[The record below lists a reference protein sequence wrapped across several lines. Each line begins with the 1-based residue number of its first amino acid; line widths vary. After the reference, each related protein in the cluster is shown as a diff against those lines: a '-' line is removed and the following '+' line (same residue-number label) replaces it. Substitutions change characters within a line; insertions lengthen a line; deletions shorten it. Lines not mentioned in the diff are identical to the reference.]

1 MFNTVID
8 FENKIANFFGAPY
21 AVAVDCAT
29 HGIELSLRLTT
40 PITIY
45 CPKNTYVSIP
55 MTFIKLGYEIDFT
68 DEKWNEY
75 YNITNKVIDAAVLW
89 RANSYIPNTLM
100 SISFQYRKHL
110 NLGRGGMILCQTLE
124 EYNTLK
130 AMSYDGR
137 DLSISPWPLQNINTI
152 GYHYYMT
159 PETAQFGLS
168 KLPKAIDSIP
178 KYGTYI
184 DYPDLSK
191 MDVFNK

>member
-1 MFNTVID
+1 
-8 FENKIANFFGAPY
+8 
-21 AVAVDCAT
+21 
-29 HGIELSLRLTT
+29 
-40 PITIY
+40 
-45 CPKNTYVSIP
+45 
-55 MTFIKLGYEIDFT
+55 MTFDLFSPAANSQELLDWLRSDQETWTDVQLSVFDYVVSGEIGDVSVAT
-68 DEKWNEY
+68 GLQVRNEY